1 MKVIGI
7 DRRKIGSWE
16 ENVDD
21 SKPSVDHILLNT
33 DGQLESRDGS
43 AGGMFLFIF
52 GYRLPVGLIELFIF
66 LIRSVNRRSVYG
78 DCRTPAAYNPREF
91 ISIEET
97 IIRVGLHSERLSL
110 CFCPVPIS
118 LQRARDDITTP

>member
-1 MKVIGI
+1 
-7 DRRKIGSWE
+7 
-16 ENVDD
+16 
-21 SKPSVDHILLNT
+21 VDHILLNT

-66 LIRSVNRRSVYG
+66 LIRSVNRRSVYR
-78 DCRTPAAYNPREF
+78 DCLTPAAYNSREF

-97 IIRVGLHSERLSL
+97 IIRVGLHSECLH
-110 CFCPVPIS
+110 
-118 LQRARDDITTP
+118 